1 MNFRAISSRIIVFII
16 PMVLGL
22 AFMSLCA
29 VNIGAAKAAEAAE
42 VAEVAEAAKVAKAR
56 TFPEKQIR
64 FIVPA
69 TPGATTDTL
78 ARLTTQKVSLQWSQ
92 PVVIDNRPGAGS
104 ITGTDLIKK
113 ANPDGYTIG
122 ILYTSHTAN
131 ASLQKLP
138 YDPIN
143 DFTHLTM
150 LTSAPLLLV
159 VGPNLQVTHLN
170 ELIGLAR
177 TRTLSYGS
185 PGVGSGGHLSG
196 ELFRMMTSLQ
206 FTHVPY
212 RGAGPAAIDVAAGN
226 LDFQFASQITSQAF
240 LQNGRLRVLAVTSLK
255 RASSLP
261 QVPSMNESGM
271 VGFEVLNWFGISAP
285 AHLSKP
291 VTESLYKAFAQ
302 SLYAPEVQEKL
313 KAEGSELSGSSP
325 TEFTAFLKKDLAKW
339 AKVIKEAKISAL

>member
-1 MNFRAISSRIIVFII
+1 MTAGVANGPRGDDSSPRQGAEDTTAAHANKPRNGFPVSAANIHAVDDPRSNQDTATWHILAPMNTTLPFRIVSAAACAAAALCCVTAYAQSSSGRPVRMIVGSAPAGPSDVQARLIVPKMSDVLGVSIIV
-16 PMVLGL
+16 
-22 AFMSLCA
+22 
-29 VNIGAAKAAEAAE
+29 
-42 VAEVAEAAKVAKAR
+42 
-56 TFPEKQIR
+56 
-64 FIVPA
+64 
-69 TPGATTDTL
+69 
-78 ARLTTQKVSLQWSQ
+78 
-92 PVVIDNRPGAGS
+92 DNRPSNNAIIGMEIGS
-104 ITGTDLIKK
+104 KSP
-113 ANPDGYTIG
+113 PDGHTFIIG
-122 ILYTSHTAN
+122 NSGTHAVNATLYKS
-131 ASLQKLP
+131 LP

-271 VGFEVLNWFGISAP
+271 VGIEVLNWFGISAP

-291 VTESLYKAFAQ
+291 VTESFYK
-302 SLYAPEVQEKL
+302 
-313 KAEGSELSGSSP
+313 
-325 TEFTAFLKKDLAKW
+325 
-339 AKVIKEAKISAL
+339 